1 MHKGLNFGEL
11 TGKGQ
16 SVRSKLIIT
25 FIIIALGPLCIL
37 TWFSLGHVNS
47 TLKQNADAE
56 LNELNNIG
64 KQFADIWFAEHVKD
78 LYLLRAQFDISPT
91 KKQQLIAQFVEPV
104 SYTHLTLPTTPYV

>member
-1 MHKGLNFGEL
+1 MIISCWILSMHKGLNFGEL

-37 TWFSLGHVNS
+37 TWFSLEHVNS
-47 TLKQNADAE
+47 TLKQNADSE

-64 KQFADIWFAEHVKD
+64 KQFADIWFADHVKD
-78 LYLLRAQFDISPT
+78 LYLLRAQLDISPAI
-91 KKQQLIAQFVEPV
+91 KNKN
-104 SYTHLTLPTTPYV
+104 